1 MGFRLKSPGTR
12 PPRGSVIVMNEK
24 TLTEAIT
31 DGGIPWI
38 NFFNGRLLSGE
49 DLSKEQ
55 NSNLEGRRR
64 LGRAIGEGV
73 ANGLEVSIPKGV
85 NTRETPYVVVEAGLA
100 INRQGQTVWLENQ
113 TNVKLTRPVNAGS
126 NVATELAFD

>member
-1 MGFRLKSPGTR
+1 
-12 PPRGSVIVMNEK
+12 MNEK
-24 TLTEAIT
+24 RLTEAIT
-31 DGGIPWI
+31 EGGIPWI

-73 ANGLEVSIPKGV
+73 AYGLEVSIPQGV
-85 NTRETPYVVVEAGLA
+85 NSRETPYVLVEAGLA
-100 INRQGQTVWLENQ
+100 INRQGQSLSLASQ
-113 TNVKLTRPVNAGS
+113 TDRKSVV
-126 NVATELAFD
+126 